1 MKKAFLFVFI
11 LSFWVFTAHGAALKI
26 GYIDLDKAISESNE
40 WEKAKKTLEDM
51 RRTKQT
57 LIDEKGNEIKKLEEE
72 LEKQASIL
80 TPKSIEDKQDHLKKV
95 YRDYQRMAKDF
106 QEELQKKEAGFI
118 QEIQKDL
125 VEVVNK
131 IAKEE
136 DYTII
141 FERRISGIL
150 YSRKEIDIT
159 EKVIKDYNE
168 ITKAE

>member
-80 TPKSIEDKQDHLKKV
+80 TPKSIEDKQDHLK
-95 YRDYQRMAKDF
+95 
-106 QEELQKKEAGFI
+106 
-118 QEIQKDL
+118 
-125 VEVVNK
+125 NK
-131 IAKEE
+131 
-136 DYTII
+136 
-141 FERRISGIL
+141 SL
-150 YSRKEIDIT
+150 
-159 EKVIKDYNE
+159 
-168 ITKAE
+168 